1 MQALLITWRCG
12 MHRDGRVGIVRRVKL
27 YLIDGTYE
35 LFRNHF
41 GGGPERTAPG
51 GKDVKA
57 TYGIMAS
64 TLALLAEPEVT
75 HVAAAFDSV
84 VESFRN
90 EVFPEYKT
98 GEGIEQTLFNQ
109 FPLAERAMRAIGVT
123 VWSMYDY
130 EADDG
135 LATGARRWVDD
146 VDQVVVMS
154 PDKDMAQLYGD
165 PRIVGYDR
173 RKGAFID
180 RDAVVDKF
188 GVEPASIPDW
198 LALVGDAADGLPGLP
213 GWGAKSSATIL
224 SRYGHLEGIPLNA
237 SLWDVKVRGA
247 DKLAV
252 TLRERMGDALLYRF
266 LAQLRVDVPLPDS
279 LGDLEWKGVPR
290 DRYEAFCDELGFERL
305 KERPK
310 RWID

>member
-1 MQALLITWRCG
+1 M
-12 MHRDGRVGIVRRVKL
+12 KL

-41 GGGPERTAPG
+41 GGGPSRTTPG
-51 GKDVKA
+51 GMDVSA
-57 TYGIMAS
+57 THGIIAS
-64 TLALLAEPEVT
+64 TLSLLSESEIT
-75 HVAAAFDSV
+75 HVAASFDSV
-84 VESFRN
+84 VTSFRN
-90 EVFPEYKT
+90 DVFDDYKT
-98 GEGIEQTLFNQ
+98 GEGIEQVLLDQ

-146 VDQVVVMS
+146 VEQVVIMS

-224 SRYGHLEGIPLNA
+224 SRYRHLEAIPLDV

-247 DKLAV
+247 EKLAV
-252 TLRERMGDALLYRF
+252 TLRERIGDALLYRY
-266 LAQLRVDVPLPDS
+266 LAQLRTDVPLPDS
-279 LGDLEWKGVPR
+279 LSDLEWKGVPR
-290 DRYEAFCDELGFERL
+290 ERFEAFCDEMGFGRL
-305 KERPK
+305 KGRPT
-310 RWID
+310 RWVE

>member
-1 MQALLITWRCG
+1 M
-12 MHRDGRVGIVRRVKL
+12 KL

-41 GGGPERTAPG
+41 GGGPARNAADG
-51 GKDVKA
+51 RDVKA
-57 TYGIMAS
+57 TYGILTS
-64 TLALLAEPEVT
+64 TLALISEPGVT

-90 EVFPEYKT
+90 EVFPAYKT
-98 GEGIEQTLFNQ
+98 GEGIDPALLAQ

-146 VDQVVVMS
+146 VDQVVIMS
-154 PDKDMAQLYGD
+154 PDKDMAQLYDD

-180 RDAVVDKF
+180 RDAVVEKF

-198 LALVGDAADGLPGLP
+198 LALVGDAADGLPGLA
-213 GWGAKSSATIL
+213 GWGAKSSAAIL
-224 SRYGHLEGIPLNA
+224 ARYGHLEKIPLDA
-237 SLWDVKVRGA
+237 TLWDVKIRSA
-247 DKLAV
+247 DKLAE
-252 TLRERMGDALLYRF
+252 TLRRHMGDALLYRF
-266 LAQLRVDVPLPDS
+266 LAQLRTDVPLPDS
-279 LGDLEWKGVPR
+279 LADLEWKGAPR
-290 DRYEAFCDELGFERL
+290 ARYEALCDELGFGRL
-305 KERPK
+305 KERPT
-310 RWID
+310 RWTD

>member
-1 MQALLITWRCG
+1 M
-12 MHRDGRVGIVRRVKL
+12 KL

-41 GGGPERTAPG
+41 GGGPDRITPDG
-51 GKDVKA
+51 QQVKA
-57 TYGIMAS
+57 VYGLVAS
-64 TLALLAEPEVT
+64 TLALLAEPGIT

-90 EVFPEYKT
+90 EVFPAYKT
-98 GEGIEQTLFNQ
+98 GEGIEPDLLAQ

-123 VWSMYDY
+123 VWPMYDY

-146 VDQVVVMS
+146 VEQVVIMS
-154 PDKDMAQLYGD
+154 PDKDMAQLYDD

-180 RDAVVDKF
+180 CDAVVDKF

-198 LALVGDAADGLPGLP
+198 LALVGDAAGGLPGLS

-224 SRYGHLEGIPLNA
+224 ARYGHLEAIPLDG
-237 SLWDVKVRGA
+237 SLWDVKIRSA
-247 DKLAV
+247 DKLAA
-252 TLRERMGDALLYRF
+252 TLRRHMGDALLYRF
-266 LAQLRVDVPLPDS
+266 LAQLRTGVPLPDS
-279 LGDLEWKGVPR
+279 LADLEWNGVPR
-290 DRYEAFCDELGFERL
+290 SRYEALCDELGFERL
-305 KERPK
+305 KERPAP
-310 RWID
+310 WID

>member
-1 MQALLITWRCG
+1 M
-12 MHRDGRVGIVRRVKL
+12 KL

-35 LFRNHF
+35 LFRAHF
-41 GGGPERTAPG
+41 GAPPRTAPDG
-51 GKDVKA
+51 REVGA
-57 TYGIMAS
+57 TEGILAS
-64 TLALLAEPEVT
+64 TLSLLAEPEVT
-75 HVAAAFDSV
+75 HVAASFDSV

-90 EVFPEYKT
+90 EVFSGYKT
-98 GEGIEQTLFNQ
+98 GEGIEPELLNQ

-146 VDQVVVMS
+146 VEQVVVMS
-154 PDKDMAQLYGD
+154 PDKDMCQLYDD

-173 RKGAFID
+173 RKGSFID
-180 RDAVVDKF
+180 RDAVVEKF

-198 LALVGDAADGLPGLP
+198 LALVGDAADGLPGLA
-213 GWGAKSSATIL
+213 GWGAKSSGTIL
-224 SRYGHLEGIPLNA
+224 SRYGHLEGIPLDE

-247 DKLAV
+247 AKLAA
-252 TLRERMGDALLYRF
+252 TLREHIGDALLYRY
-266 LAQLRVDVPLPDS
+266 LAQLRTDVPLPDS
-279 LGDLEWKGVPR
+279 LADLKWKGVPR
-290 DRYEAFCDELGFERL
+290 VRFESFCDELGFRRL
-305 KERPK
+305 KERPE

>member
-1 MQALLITWRCG
+1 MISSGTGTGARYTRA
-12 MHRDGRVGIVRRVKL
+12 MTERKKL

-41 GGGPERTAPG
+41 GGGPERTATDG
-51 GKDVKA
+51 RDVKA
-57 TYGIMAS
+57 THGILAS
-64 TLALLAEPEVT
+64 TLALLAEPEIT

-90 EVFPEYKT
+90 QVFPDYKT
-98 GEGIEQTLFNQ
+98 GEGIEQVLLDQ

-146 VDQVVVMS
+146 VEQVVVMS
-154 PDKDMAQLYGD
+154 PDKDMSQLYGD

-180 RDAVVDKF
+180 REAVVEKF
-188 GVEPASIPDW
+188 GVEPESIPDW

-224 SRYGHLEGIPLNA
+224 ARYGHLEGIPLDA
-237 SLWDVKVRGA
+237 SLWDVKLRGA

-266 LAQLRVDVPLPDS
+266 LAQLRTDVPLPDS
-279 LGDLEWKGVPR
+279 LSDLRWKGVPR
-290 DRYEAFCDELGFERL
+290 GRYEAFCDELGFERL
-305 KERPK
+305 KERPT
-310 RWID
+310 RWLD

>member
-1 MQALLITWRCG
+1 M
-12 MHRDGRVGIVRRVKL
+12 KL

-35 LFRNHF
+35 LFRAHF
-41 GGGPERTAPG
+41 GAPSRAAPDG
-51 GKDVKA
+51 REVGA
-57 TYGIMAS
+57 TYGIIAS
-64 TLALLAEPEVT
+64 TLSLLTEPEVT
-75 HVAAAFDSV
+75 HIAASFDSV

-90 EVFPEYKT
+90 EVFAGYKT
-98 GEGIEQTLFNQ
+98 GEGIEAELLEQ

-146 VDQVVVMS
+146 VEQVVVMS
-154 PDKDMAQLYGD
+154 PDKDLCQVYDD

-173 RKGAFID
+173 RKGSFID

-188 GVEPASIPDW
+188 GVEPVSIPDW
-198 LALVGDAADGLPGLP
+198 LALVGDAADGLPGLA

-224 SRYGHLEGIPLNA
+224 ARYGHLEGIPLDEA
-237 SLWDVKVRGA
+237 LWDVKVRGA
-247 DKLAV
+247 AKLAA
-252 TLRERMGDALLYRF
+252 TLRDHIGDALLYRY
-266 LAQLRVDVPLPDS
+266 LAQLRTDVPLPDS
-279 LGDLEWKGVPR
+279 LADLKWKGVPR
-290 DRYEAFCDELGFERL
+290 SRYEAFCDEFGFNRL
-305 KERPK
+305 KERPD

>member
-1 MQALLITWRCG
+1 VTW
-12 MHRDGRVGIVRRVKL
+12 HARDGRVGAVKL

-41 GGGPERTAPG
+41 GGGPGRTTPDG
-51 GKDVKA
+51 QNVKA
-57 TYGIMAS
+57 VYGLIAS
-64 TLALLAEPEVT
+64 TLSLIAEPEVT

-90 EVFPEYKT
+90 EVFPDYKT
-98 GEGIEQTLFNQ
+98 GEGIEEELYRQ
-109 FPLAERAMRAIGVT
+109 FPLAERAMKAVGVT

-146 VDQVVVMS
+146 VEQVVVMS
-154 PDKDMAQLYGD
+154 PDKDMAQLYDD

-173 RKGAFID
+173 RKGMFID

-188 GVEPASIPDW
+188 GVEPSSIPDW
-198 LALVGDAADGLPGLP
+198 LALVGDAADGLPGVP

-224 SRYGHLEGIPLNA
+224 ARYGHLERIPLDA
-237 SLWDVKVRGA
+237 SLWDVKIRSA
-247 DKLAV
+247 EKLSS

-266 LAQLRVDVPLPDS
+266 LAQLRTDVPLPDS
-279 LGDLEWKGVPR
+279 FADLEWRGVPR
-290 DRYEAFCDELGFERL
+290 TRYEALCDELGFGRL
-305 KERPK
+305 KERPT
-310 RWID
+310 RWIE